1 MKQIGLFGGTFN
13 PIHLGHLRAALEVK
27 EYFNLDQI
35 YLIPSAIPP
44 HKETIV
50 VADANDRLEMLR
62 LAAANHPD
70 LTVSDIELNR
80 PGPSYTIDTVRF
92 YKASLPDSTLHY
104 LIMGID
110 AFLEIDLWK
119 SFRDLF
125 DMIPFIVISRP
136 DPAAL
141 SSWKIFE
148 GFLKSQISKNY
159 EFQPS
164 DQSYRHATKK
174 TIFIMNVT
182 AIGIS
187 STRIRELAHNHQSL
201 HFLVPPN
208 VENFI
213 ETKGIYQ

>member
-1 MKQIGLFGGTFN
+1 
-13 PIHLGHLRAALEVK
+13 LGHLRAALEVR
-27 EYFNLDQI
+27 EHFNLDQI

-44 HKETIV
+44 HKETTA
-50 VADANDRLEMLR
+50 VADANDRLDMLR
-62 LAAANHPD
+62 LAAASHPD

-92 YKASLPDSTLHY
+92 FISSLPDNTLHY
-104 LIMGID
+104 LMMGVD

-119 SFRDLF
+119 SYGDLF
-125 DMIPFIVISRP
+125 DIVPFIVVSRP
-136 DPAAL
+136 GPAAL

-148 GFLKSQISKNY
+148 EFLKSQISNNY
-159 EFQPS
+159 EFQSS
-164 DQSYRHATKK
+164 DQSYRHPTKK

-187 STRIRELAHNHQSL
+187 STQIRKLAHNYQSL
-201 HFLVPPN
+201 HFLVPPG
-208 VENFI
+208 VEDFI